1 MSIMIFIAL
10 FTLAKNGVTVAPMD
24 FFAVWALFSIAD
36 ALWTRNFF
44 KQ

>member
-1 MSIMIFIAL
+1 MSVMIFIAL

-36 ALWTRNFF
+36 AMWVKIFF
-44 KQ
+44 K